1 MGDLDVVH
9 GLFTMGKP
17 ELFRAVYNVCIL
29 AWRKKWIL
37 SELVQYYCGTL
48 LNKKPLF
55 WSLQGT

>member
-29 AWRKKWIL
+29 A
-37 SELVQYYCGTL
+37 
-48 LNKKPLF
+48 
-55 WSLQGT
+55 